1 MARSLSWGD
10 LQFFLAVRERG
21 SVGAAA
27 RWLGVNHSTVL
38 RHLGSLEESLGQRL
52 FDRLPSGYVLTT
64 EGQDLAEG
72 LAGIGEQID
81 GAQRRLGAGDPVVR
95 GVVRVTA
102 PDTVAHGL
110 LMPHLA
116 RFRKQHPAVELQL
129 VINNATL
136 SLTRREADVA
146 LRGTHS
152 PPENLVGRRVGTVRT
167 ALYASRAFLEAAG
180 SAATAAEHAWIG
192 PDESL
197 AHLASAKWLRR
208 HVPAERVV
216 MRVDSLVGLA
226 DAVSAGLGVGLLL
239 CALAD
244 SREEL
249 VRLDG
254 PFPEMD
260 SPLWIL
266 THPDLRDVRRIRAFM
281 DCMADC
287 LRNDPGVAPG

>member
-1 MARSLSWGD
+1 MARSPSWDD
-10 LQFFLAVRERG
+10 LQFFLAVHERG

-38 RHLGSLEESLGQRL
+38 RHLGTLEASLGQRL
-52 FDRLPSGYVLTT
+52 FDRLPSGYVLTA
-64 EGQDLAEG
+64 EGRAFVDG

-81 GAQRRLGAGDPVVR
+81 NAQRRLAAGDTEER

-102 PDTVAHGL
+102 PDTVVHGV
-110 LMPHLA
+110 LMPHFA
-116 RFRKQHPAVELQL
+116 RFRARYPAVELQ
-129 VINNATL
+129 VVVANAAL

-146 LRGTHS
+146 LRATHA
-152 PPENLVGRRVGTVRT
+152 PPGNLVGRRIGVLRT
-167 ALYASRAFLEAAG
+167 ALYASRAYLDALPTKA
-180 SAATAAEHAWIG
+180 AATEKAWIA
-192 PDESL
+192 PDDSL
-197 AHLASAKWLRR
+197 AHLASAAWLRN
-208 HVPAERVV
+208 HVPDERVV

-244 SREEL
+244 ARPEL
-249 VRLDG
+249 VRVDG

-281 DCMADC
+281 DAMVEQ
-287 LRNDPGVAPG
+287 LRDDPGVVPG